1 MLKSNLIMAWRT
13 LLRNRV
19 SSFINIAGLAL
30 GLAIGMLIL
39 LYTGY
44 ETSFDHFHT
53 DLENI
58 HQLMRNHVEGGKI
71 VTSESVPG
79 PMAAALKE
87 QVPEIRYAARAT
99 FSARQI
105 VTAGGKSLYEEGM
118 YADPDLFRMMN
129 FPAVSGDAVA
139 SLAGSGSAV
148 ITESAA
154 VRLFGTADA
163 TGKLFTHNGTQ
174 AFKVGAVIRDLP
186 PNSSLRFD
194 LVMPMRAYEQENPD
208 WTDSWSTNRMH
219 TWLAFQP
226 GVDKN
231 TVQSKLKHF
240 APAQAAGS
248 KAEFFAFPLKDK
260 RLYAEFR
267 NGKADGGLIQA
278 LIMLGVIGVFVLLIA
293 CVNFMNLATAQSE
306 KRAKEVGVRKTM
318 GASRSGIAAQF
329 LLEALLMAF
338 IALLLGAL
346 LAKLALPGF
355 NRFLQKSVTFNLQ
368 NWKILLSMLILGVFT
383 GLVAGS
389 YPALFLSRFQPVKVL
404 KGAVKAGRGG
414 SWLRRGLVTFQFLI
428 AIFLI
433 IGTIVVIQQ
442 TKHMKQR
449 PIGYIADNLVL
460 VPAKGQ
466 LAEHFDIVK
475 RDISEVPGV
484 VAVSGG
490 TNDLLHFGS
499 YSTGIQWPGK
509 TADQDFSVAVTS
521 VQYDWVKTTGLT
533 LAAGRD
539 FSASFGG
546 DSLNCLLNETAV
558 RRMGLK
564 EPLIG
569 TKIGDHTLV
578 GVVKDF
584 VYNNPTGLPGPM
596 IIYYNNGSTGNI
608 LVRMAGDGDWK
619 QRMARIEAAVKKSH
633 PAYPFEFS
641 FVKEEYQRKFEGFR
655 MMGQLASVFGGMAIF
670 IACMG
675 LFALSAFVIERR
687 TREIGIRKV
696 MGAGESGIWL
706 MLSTDFMKPV
716 LLAFL
721 LAVPLAAW
729 VLQQGLQQI
738 EYRVTLSWWIFAIA
752 GGLVIAVSLA
762 TISWQGLKAAYRN
775 PVDSLK
781 VE

>member
-1 MLKSNLIMAWRT
+1 MLKSSLIMAWRT
-13 LLRNRV
+13 LLRNKV

-58 HQLMRNHVEGGKI
+58 HQLMRNQVQGGEI
-71 VTSESVPG
+71 VTTESVPG
-79 PMAAALKE
+79 LMAAALKE
-87 QVPEIRYAARAT
+87 QVPGIRYAARTT
-99 FSARQI
+99 FAARQI
-105 VTAGGKSLYEEGM
+105 ITAGNKSVYEEGM
-118 YADPDLFRMMN
+118 YADPDLFRMMS
-129 FPAVSGDAVA
+129 FPVISGDAVA
-139 SLAGSGSAV
+139 SLAGTGSAV

-154 VRLFGTADA
+154 SRLFGTADA
-163 TGKLFTHNGTQ
+163 VGKLFTCNGTN

-186 PNSSLRFD
+186 PTSSLRFD
-194 LVMPMRAYEQENPD
+194 LVMPFRVFEQENQD
-208 WTDSWSTNRMH
+208 WVNNWNTNRMH
-219 TWLAFQP
+219 TWLSFQP
-226 GVDKN
+226 GVDKEAI
-231 TVQSKLKHF
+231 QSKLKHF

-248 KAEFFAFPLKDK
+248 KAEFFAFPLKNK

-267 NGKADGGLIQA
+267 NGKADGGLIHA

-318 GASRSGIAAQF
+318 GASRGRIATQF
-329 LLEALLMAF
+329 LLEALLTAF

-355 NRFLQKSVTFNLQ
+355 NRFMQKSVTFNLD
-368 NWKILLSMLILGVFT
+368 NWKILTSMLALGLFT

-414 SWLRRGLVTFQFLI
+414 SWLRRGLVTFQFLV

-433 IGTIVVIQQ
+433 IGTIVVIRQ
-442 TKHMKQR
+442 TNHMQQR
-449 PIGYIADNLVL
+449 PMGYSADNLV
-460 VPAKGQ
+460 VIPANGE

-475 RDISEVPGV
+475 RDILEVPGV
-484 VAVSGG
+484 LAVSGG
-490 TNDLLHFGS
+490 SNDLLRFGS
-499 YSTGIQWPGK
+499 FNTGIQWPGK
-509 TADQDFSVAVTS
+509 TIDQDFGVAVTS
-521 VQYDWVKTTGLT
+521 VQYDWVKTAGLT

-558 RRMGLK
+558 RKMGLK
-564 EPLIG
+564 EPIIG
-569 TKIGDHTLV
+569 TKLGDHTLV

-584 VYNNPTGLPGPM
+584 VYNDPYGLPGPM
-596 IIYYNNGSTGNI
+596 IIYYNSGSAANI
-608 LVRMAGDGDWK
+608 FVRMTDDEGWK
-619 QRMARIEAAVKKSH
+619 QRLAQIEAAVKKSH
-633 PAYPFEFS
+633 PAYPFEFR
-641 FVKEEYQRKFEGFR
+641 FVQEEYQRKFEGFR
-655 MMGQLASVFGGMAIF
+655 MMGRLAGVFGGMAIF

-696 MGAGESGIWL
+696 MGASESGIWI
-706 MLSTDFMKPV
+706 MLSADFMKPV

-721 LAVPLAAW
+721 LAAPLAAW
-729 VLQQGLQQI
+729 VLQLVLAKM
-738 EYRVTLSWWIFAIA
+738 EYHITLRWWMFALA
-752 GGLVIAVSLA
+752 GGLALVVSLA
-762 TISWQGLKAAYRN
+762 TISWQGLKAAFRN

>member
-13 LLRNRV
+13 LLRNKV
-19 SSFINIAGLAL
+19 PSFINIAGLAL

-44 ETSFDHFHT
+44 ETGFDHFHT
-53 DLENI
+53 DLDNI
-58 HQLMRNHVEGGKI
+58 HQLMRNQVQGGEI

-79 PMAAALKE
+79 PAAAALKE
-87 QVPEIRYAARAT
+87 QLPEIRYAARAT
-99 FSARQI
+99 FSARQM
-105 VTAGGKSLYEEGM
+105 VTAGSKSLYEEGI
-118 YADPDLFRMMN
+118 YADPDLFRMMS
-129 FPAVSGDAVA
+129 FPAISGDAVA
-139 SLAGSGSAV
+139 SLAAAGSAV

-154 VRLFGTADA
+154 TRLFGTADA

-194 LVMPMRAYEQENPD
+194 LVMPMRVYEQENRD
-208 WTDSWSTNRMH
+208 WTGSWNAAGMQ

-226 GVDKN
+226 GVDKEA
-231 TVQSKLKHF
+231 VQSKLRHF
-240 APAQAAGS
+240 APAQVAGV

-318 GASRSGIAAQF
+318 GASRSRIAAQF
-329 LLEALLMAF
+329 LLEALLMSF

-368 NWKILLSMLILGVFT
+368 NWKILASMLALGVFT

-389 YPALFLSRFQPVKVL
+389 YPAFFLSRFQPVKVL
-404 KGAVKAGRGG
+404 KGAVKTGRGG

-433 IGTIVVIQQ
+433 IGTIVVIRQ
-442 TKHMKQR
+442 TKHMRQR
-449 PIGYIADNLVL
+449 PMGYNADNLVL
-460 VPAKGQ
+460 IPAKGP

-475 RDISEVPGV
+475 RDLSAEPGV

-490 TNDLLHFGS
+490 SDNLLRFGS
-499 YSTGIQWPGK
+499 HSTGIQWPGK
-509 TADQDFSVAVTS
+509 TADQDFSVAVTH
-521 VQYDWVKTTGLT
+521 VQYDWVKTAGLT

-539 FSASFGG
+539 FSATFGG
-546 DSLNCLLNETAV
+546 DSLNCLLNEAAV
-558 RRMGLK
+558 RKMGLK

-584 VYNNPTGLPGPM
+584 VYNDLTGLPGPM
-596 IIYYNNGSTGNI
+596 IIFFSRGSTGNI
-608 LVRMAGDGDWK
+608 LVRMADDGSWK
-619 QRMARIEAAVKKSH
+619 QRLARLEAAVKKSH

-641 FVKEEYQRKFEGFR
+641 IVKEEYRQKFEGFR

-675 LFALSAFVIERR
+675 LFALSTFVIERR

-721 LAVPLAAW
+721 LAAPLAAW
-729 VLQQGLQQI
+729 VLQRGLQEI
-738 EYRVTLSWWIFAIA
+738 EYRVTLSWWVFALA
-752 GGLVIAVSLA
+752 GGLAFTVSLA
-762 TISWQGLKAAYRN
+762 TISWQGLKAALRN
-775 PVDSLK
+775 PVDSLRA
-781 VE
+781 E

>member
-58 HQLMRNHVEGGKI
+58 HQLMRNHVEGGEI

-466 LAEHFDIVK
+466 LAEHFEIVK

>member
-58 HQLMRNHVEGGKI
+58 HQLMRNHVEGGEI

-738 EYRVTLSWWIFAIA
+738 EYRVALSWWIFAIA